1 MVYLPGNYL
10 ESAGKW
16 IVLDPT
22 AGKLIDVY
30 AVGIADVH
38 RILQQN
44 SVTVTDIRDV
54 VMFDTLHLWT
64 VEKQLGS

>member
-1 MVYLPGNYL
+1 MTKMRVDKAGDLYLPGNYL

-38 RILQQN
+38 RILRQN
-44 SVTVTDIRDV
+44 NVTA
-54 VMFDTLHLWT
+54 
-64 VEKQLGS
+64 